1 MSRGAQ
7 ILIVVLLVAV
17 VAMGGLLIARRPSG
31 GSRPSA
37 VSGSVVVYA
46 PCGLQGPIQMAA
58 SAFRKQH
65 PEFPLEVVYDNANV
79 LVRRVLKQGERPDVF
94 ISPGE
99 LELSQVEEAKLLDAA
114 SVRDFGTLDMV
125 LIAPAKN
132 TSLKSIEDLTDPKVA
147 AVALGD
153 PKFNSV
159 GHYGE
164 QVLRTRKV
172 WEAVQPKLILREF
185 PLEAFNLVA
194 QNQVQAG
201 LAYLTCPLD
210 TAPEKADKQSVRI
223 VEKIS
228 RDSYGPIRLQL
239 GMLNTSKQQEAARAF
254 IGFMESPAAQQV
266 MASNGVLPIGGSR

>member
-7 ILIVVLLVAV
+7 LAIVVLLLAV
-17 VAMGGLLIARRPSG
+17 VAMGALLISRQQGVPG
-31 GSRPSA
+31 GRLL
-37 VSGSVVVYA
+37 VYA
-46 PCGLQGPIQMAA
+46 PCGLQGPVQAA
-58 SAFRKQH
+58 VTAYRQKH
-65 PEFPLEVVYDNANV
+65 PDTPLEVVYDNANV
-79 LVRRVLKQGERPDVF
+79 LVRRVVRQGERPDVF

-99 LELSQVEEAKLLDAA
+99 LEISQVAKQGLLDDR

-125 LIAPAKN
+125 LITPAKN
-132 TSLKSIEDLTDPKVA
+132 TTVTKVEDLTDPKVK

-164 QVLRTRKV
+164 QVMRARKI
-172 WEAVQPKLILREF
+172 WDAVQPKLILREF

-194 QNQVQAG
+194 QGQAEAG

-210 TAPEKADKQSVRI
+210 TAPEKASKSSVRI

-254 IGFMESPAAQQV
+254 VDF
-266 MASNGVLPIGGSR
+266 MASPEAQEVTGKNGVLPLGAAK